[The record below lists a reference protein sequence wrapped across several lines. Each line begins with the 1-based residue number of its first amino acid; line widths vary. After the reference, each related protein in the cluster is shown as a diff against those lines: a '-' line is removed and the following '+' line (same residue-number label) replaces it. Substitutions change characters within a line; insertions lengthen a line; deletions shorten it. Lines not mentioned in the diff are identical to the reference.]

1 MPRIRS
7 VHPGLF
13 TDEAFV
19 TLSMSARVFLIG
31 VWTEA
36 DDHGVFE
43 WKPISLK
50 MRLFA
55 ADNIDA
61 VAVLEELVTADQV
74 RKVEH
79 EGKPYGIV
87 RNFCKWQRPKNPA
100 YKQMRGSH
108 GKTLRRRSPPS

>member
-19 TLSMSARVFLIG
+19 TLSMPARVFLIG
-31 VWTEA
+31 VWTDA

-50 MRLFA
+50 MRLFPN
-55 ADNIDA
+55 DNIDPA
-61 VAVLEELVTADQV
+61 AMLEELAAVDLV
-74 RKVEH
+74 RKVAH

-87 RNFCKWQRPKNPA
+87 RNFCKWQKPKNPA
-100 YKQMRGSH
+100 YKA
-108 GKTLRRRSPPS
+108 LRD